1 MRLAAA
7 FSLLTDLRFAIK
19 TAFFPTLN
27 AILRSPSI
35 LLSPM
40 AVSRLFMAEVWENF
54 GQLVDEGGRSVKEG
68 LIPPNAYGVV
78 LDLGAGHGHTMKYL
92 DHSRVTKYIALE
104 PNVLMHP
111 HIRSLAKSLG
121 YTESDGRLQILSCG
135 AEDITSYVPRE
146 SVDTL
151 VSILTLCT
159 VPDLPG
165 TLNGLIVTLKP
176 GSLFLFYEHVL
187 SPRADVRWWQKFWTP
202 MWSTAFDGC
211 RLDRATDKVVRELG
225 GEGGIWKEEETWGKN
240 GEKVDECLFWHQ
252 VGRFVK
258 A

>member
-1 MRLAAA
+1 
-7 FSLLTDLRFAIK
+7 
-19 TAFFPTLN
+19 
-27 AILRSPSI
+27 
-35 LLSPM
+35 M